1 MLLNIHLACVEV
13 LFICGG
19 KESRPRTFF
28 FTDILTWP
36 GAGGRGGGCG
46 GEGRVGGESH
56 FHLGYTLSFVTESE
70 IHSDTAA
77 FFLPGTQAC

>member
-1 MLLNIHLACVEV
+1 MLKSCLSVGEKNHGREHSSSQTSSHGPGQGVGV
-13 LFICGG
+13 GG
-19 KESRPRTFF
+19 V
-28 FTDILTWP
+28 
-36 GAGGRGGGCG
+36 G